1 MEQTFRQRLK
11 WQAILFLARRL
22 PPCKVLLPLVS
33 EARERPLTMR
43 EKITLK
49 LHLFTCEACRRYVA
63 QVEKISGL
71 VKPRDEETNPTE
83 PADKLSE
90 NARNRI
96 KTALEAAIQRKN

>member
-22 PPCKVLLPLVS
+22 PPCKILLPLVS
-33 EARERPLTMR
+33 DARERPLTMR

-63 QVEKISGL
+63 QVEKISES
-71 VKPRDEETNPTE
+71 VKPKNEETSTAEPTE
-83 PADKLSE
+83 KLSE
-90 NARNRI
+90 DARNRI

>member
-1 MEQTFRQRLK
+1 
-11 WQAILFLARRL
+11 
-22 PPCKVLLPLVS
+22 
-33 EARERPLTMR
+33 MR

-63 QVEKISGL
+63 QVEKISEL
-71 VKPRDEETNPTE
+71 VKPKDEEINSTE

-90 NARNRI
+90 DARNRI